1 MPEAS
6 VHAEYSLRNRLIT
19 LNQDTVAIPAL
30 EISAPGLTSDNKLTF
45 EELFDYNGCYLPYN
59 PKIEDIKNSTFDSVI
74 DYFCE
79 LEEYEKCAEIKKVKD
94 SKNNKE

>member
-1 MPEAS
+1 MKDF
-6 VHAEYSLRNRLIT
+6 EYKLKSDEDELYRESMYNAYLLIT
-19 LNQDTVAIPAL
+19 
-30 EISAPGLTSDNKLTF
+30 NKLTF